1 MARQKRP
8 PPKSTPKVKRSPRP
22 PSATAAG
29 RNAILMEDMFAQ
41 NRATIEAVQMF
52 RERTQIE
59 FKEISSRIEE
69 QGKKFDS
76 LIEFLHRMLKAQSE
90 VQAQHSALLV
100 QMNGKLDE
108 HSGKLDEHTR
118 KLDEHSARF
127 DEHSARFDEQGAKL
141 ADHSARLERIEAK
154 LDRKAEAADLAAL
167 AERVDRLE
175 KVAAS

>member
-1 MARQKRP
+1 
-8 PPKSTPKVKRSPRP
+8 
-22 PSATAAG
+22 
-29 RNAILMEDMFAQ
+29 MEDMFAQ

-90 VQAQHSALLV
+90 VQAQHGALLV

-108 HSGKLDEHTR
+108 HSGKLDEHSGKLDEHSGKLDEHTR
-118 KLDEHSARF
+118 KLDEHTRKLDEHTRKL

-154 LDRKAEAADLAAL
+154 LDRKGEAADLAAL